1 MHAQMGLG
9 LKSLARLLIGR
20 MRIRVRLCA
29 NYLYDLRRFQ
39 RSAGLGT
46 ALDREMLQARIAK
59 DYHRLEKGLALA
71 NPRPGFGS
79 DVVARLLTAVP
90 RFEQSHGACH
100 ATAAA
105 RGALTEY
112 VAFHR
117 DRGTR
122 FPDIEALLTLTPP
135 GGGSTV
141 TSGTVSVRRVDIHAD
156 AAIDF
161 LRFASS
167 RHSVRQFTGEP
178 VSAEYIEQA
187 IAAAMRSPS
196 VCNRQTCR
204 VHAAT
209 GAERM
214 RRALGFQNGNRGFGD
229 RAGAVLVLT
238 SDMRGFTTIGERN
251 QCWIDGGLFA
261 MSLAYAFHAQ
271 GFGTCMLNWS
281 MERTRDLEMRRALGI
296 PDHESVILMM
306 AIGVMPEEFS
316 VARSPRRPLGEVLRI
331 CASQGANDEHAGIGG

>member
-1 MHAQMGLG
+1 MGLG
-9 LKSLARLLIGR
+9 LKSLARRLLD
-20 MRIRVRLCA
+20 RVRTRTQLRA
-29 NYLYDLRRFQ
+29 NYRYDLRRFHE
-39 RSAGLGT
+39 SAGLGSD
-46 ALDREMLQARIAK
+46 LDPEMLQSRIAK

-79 DVVARLLTAVP
+79 DVISRLLKAVP
-90 RFEQSHGACH
+90 RFEERHGACH
-100 ATAAA
+100 ATVAA
-105 RGALTEY
+105 RGALAEY

-117 DRGTR
+117 NRGKT
-122 FPDIEALLTLTPP
+122 FPEIEALLALPQP
-135 GGGSTV
+135 GNQALV
-141 TSGTVSVRRVDIHAD
+141 PSGTLAVKRADIL
-156 AAIDF
+156 AASSIDF
-161 LRFASS
+161 FQFAAS

-178 VSAEYIEQA
+178 VSLECIKRAVA
-187 IAAAMRSPS
+187 SAMRSPS

-214 RRALGFQNGNRGFGD
+214 KRALSFQNGNRGFGD
-229 RAGAVLVLT
+229 KAGAVLIVT

-261 MSLAYAFHAQ
+261 MSLAYAFHAE

-281 MERTRDLEMRRALGI
+281 MERTRDLEMRGALGI

-306 AIGVMPEEFS
+306 AIGVMPDEFS
-316 VARSPRRPLGEVLRI
+316 VARSPRRPLEEVLRN
-331 CASQGANDEHAGIGG
+331 GP